1 VVKVDDLVV
10 VLEVVEVVVLEVV
23 EVVVLEV
30 VEVVVVVL
38 ITARLTT
45 EKDDVMCCLVKPQT
59 LLFKGR
65 NSIYILVL
73 GTV

>member
-30 VEVVVVVL
+30 VEVVAVVL

-45 EKDDVMCCLVKPQT
+45 EKDDVMCCFV
-59 LLFKGR
+59 
-65 NSIYILVL
+65 
-73 GTV
+73 

>member
-1 VVKVDDLVV
+1 VVKVDDL
-10 VLEVVEVVVLEVV
+10 VVVLEVV

-45 EKDDVMCCLVKPQT
+45 EKVDVMCCFV
-59 LLFKGR
+59 
-65 NSIYILVL
+65 
-73 GTV
+73 